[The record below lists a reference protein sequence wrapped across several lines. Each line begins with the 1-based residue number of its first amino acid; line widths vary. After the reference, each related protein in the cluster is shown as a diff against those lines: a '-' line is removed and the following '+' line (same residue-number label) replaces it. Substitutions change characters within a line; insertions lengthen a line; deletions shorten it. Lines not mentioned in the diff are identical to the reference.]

1 MQNII
6 FRIVAESVADFVFGQ
21 VYEESNDFQKDRQKN
36 KDIINNLLQC
46 YIVTAKC
53 SYYNLSSTSNTPP
66 TNGNAPDSPYPQY
79 VGVSRSSIL
88 HTYMIGN
95 ILSFL
100 TGDSVDSSAS
110 QKDCN
115 SKDKTDVWQYYYL
128 KNSNND
134 SCSLC
139 KESDSN
145 CDSSKVTCGVCKK
158 SLSLNTVAVSPAYL
172 EEVRYNRHN
181 EV

>member
-1 MQNII
+1 M
-6 FRIVAESVADFVFGQ
+6 VAEFIYTQ
-21 VYEESNDFQKDRQKN
+21 VYEVKESQEFTIDKN
-36 KDIINNLLQC
+36 IINELLNC
-46 YIVTAKC
+46 YLVTAKC

-66 TNGNAPDSPYPQY
+66 TNGNAPDGPYPQY

-95 ILSFL
+95 ILSYL
-100 TGDSVDSSAS
+100 TGDTVANLSS

-115 SKDKTDVWQYYYL
+115 SQEKTDVWQYYYL

-134 SCSLC
+134 SCTLC

-145 CDSSKVTCGVCKK
+145 CDTEKVTCGVCKK
-158 SLSLNTVAVSPAYL
+158 SLSLSTSAVSPAYL
-172 EEVRYNRHN
+172 EEVG
-181 EV
+181 VS